1 MSVGNSVG
9 ANVGANVGASVG
21 KNVGILGGGQLAQML
36 ALAGIPL
43 GLRFVFFDPTEDC
56 CAAALGQHIKAD
68 FDDWSQLKIFA
79 ESVDIV
85 TFEFE
90 NIPLAAIE
98 YVRNI
103 RPVYPEINAL
113 QAKQDRLVEKQL
125 FQRLGIAT
133 PMFVDIKSRHDLD
146 EAPDI
151 LGLPFVIKSRY
162 GGYDGK
168 GQWLVKSADQTA
180 DVWAQIDGLPCIA
193 EQWIDFSREVSMV
206 AVQNRHA
213 DKVFYDL
220 AENQHNRG
228 ILHTTINRP
237 GDPMAG
243 KAQAIISQLMDELNY
258 CGVMALELFQIN
270 GQLMANEFAPRV
282 HNTGHWTIEG
292 AGTSQF
298 ENHLRAILNL
308 PLGDTGHNGQW
319 VMLNLV
325 GDLPDLTKISSMANS
340 HLHDYRKQAR
350 PGRKLGHLT
359 VRADPREGPD
369 RLALRLK
376 DSFEF
381 LNH

>member
-1 MSVGNSVG
+1 
-9 ANVGANVGASVG
+9 
-21 KNVGILGGGQLAQML
+21 
-36 ALAGIPL
+36 
-43 GLRFVFFDPTEDC
+43 
-56 CAAALGQHIKAD
+56 
-68 FDDWSQLKIFA
+68 
-79 ESVDIV
+79 
-85 TFEFE
+85 
-90 NIPLAAIE
+90 
-98 YVRNI
+98 
-103 RPVYPEINAL
+103 
-113 QAKQDRLVEKQL
+113 
-125 FQRLGIAT
+125 
-133 PMFVDIKSRHDLD
+133 
-146 EAPDI
+146 
-151 LGLPFVIKSRY
+151 
-162 GGYDGK
+162 
-168 GQWLVKSADQTA
+168 
-180 DVWAQIDGLPCIA
+180 
-193 EQWIDFSREVSMV
+193 MV

-220 AENQHNRG
+220 AENEHNRG

-292 AGTSQF
+292 ASTSQF

-325 GDLPDLTKISSMANS
+325 GDLPDLTKALSLANS